1 MVLFDAAGN
10 EISPRV
16 NFGAA
21 TSGSS
26 FLWGYDALG
35 NIDPAFDALVS
46 TVGTIGT
53 QVGFSSSGDTG
64 SLGTALGIP
73 APGAMAL
80 LGLAGLAARRRR

>member
-1 MVLFDAAGN
+1 MVLFDALGA
-10 EISPRV
+10 EVSPRV

-26 FLWGYDALG
+26 FFWGYDSAG

-46 TVGTIGT
+46 TVGTLGT
-53 QVGFSSSGDTG
+53 QIGFSSSGDIG

-73 APGAMAL
+73 APGAVAL